1 MQDQEAHA
9 KPIDEVVAALR
20 THLERGPEPTRTR
33 ANACT
38 NSAPNELTEKPRPGF
53 LALLWDQFNNY
64 LVIILI
70 IAALI
75 SLVLG
80 EWVDSIAIMCIVVLN
95 AIVGVIQESKAEQA
109 LAALKKMAAPN
120 AQVFRDGHQI
130 TMPGR
135 ELVPGDIVAARGRQL
150 CAGRPAPRLERQP
163 EGRGGLADRAS
174 RCRWRRTRRRCSTRR
189 SRSATARIR
198 RSWARW

>member
-1 MQDQEAHA
+1 MQDKEAHA
-9 KPIDEVVAALR
+9 KPIEEVVAALQA
-20 THLERGPEPTRTR
+20 HLEHGLSQRKRSERLQKLG
-33 ANACT
+33 A
-38 NSAPNELTEKPRPGF
+38 NELTEKPRPGF

-75 SLVLG
+75 ALALG

-120 AQVFRDGHQI
+120 AQVIRDGHQV
-130 TMPGR
+130 TVPGR
-135 ELVPGDIVAARGRQL
+135 ELVPGDIVAAGGRQL
-150 CAGRPAPRLERQP
+150 RAGRPAPGLERQP
-163 EGRGGLADRAS
+163 EGRGSLAH
-174 RCRWRRTRRRCSTRR
+174 RRIGAGGEERGGGARQGDPARRPQELRVHEH
-189 SRSATARIR
+189 A
-198 RSWARW
+198 W